1 MSGPCF
7 QNYNPLPHCARH
19 TRWGVI
25 IGLLLSIAGGT
36 ALHAETDL
44 VARWT
49 FSKGDASDL
58 IDDVGK
64 IKLTRDTKVSAQDGV
79 MDHHKDGTVA
89 LGSGCRL
96 MAPQVNS
103 QTFPSLT
110 RAVTLWVRWK
120 VAPPGPGTA
129 FLLGLTTG
137 APPRKSGDQIFDLVY
152 THVESRDGLGLYA
165 QLTDG
170 PFGNATQDI
179 TPDPSGYQVCAI
191 TYSMA
196 TGEGT
201 AVVGNEILKRKRGGA
216 GELLPFDD
224 LSVGRL
230 NITLGAALQIDEI
243 RIYSRALGLKEIQ
256 AIKPSGLSPQ

>member
-1 MSGPCF
+1 MTDLCF
-7 QNYNPLPHCARH
+7 QNHNPLPRCARLK
-19 TRWGVI
+19 RWGVI
-25 IGLLLSIAGGT
+25 IGLLSIAGGT
-36 ALHAETDL
+36 ALHAEKDL
-44 VARWT
+44 IARWT

-64 IKLTRDTKVSAQDGV
+64 IKLTRDTKASSPDGV
-79 MDHHKDGTVA
+79 MEHRKDGTVA
-89 LGSGCRL
+89 IGSGCRL
-96 MAPQVNS
+96 MAPQINS
-103 QTFPSLT
+103 QAFPNLA

-137 APPRKSGDQIFDLVY
+137 APPRNSADQIFDLVY
-152 THVESRDGLGLYA
+152 SHGESRNGLGLYA
-165 QLTDG
+165 QMTDG

-179 TPDPSGYQVCAI
+179 TPDPSVYQVCAI

-196 TGEGT
+196 TGEGA
-201 AVVGNEILKRKRGGA
+201 AVVGNEIIKRKRGGA
-216 GELLPFDD
+216 GELLSFDA

-230 NITLGAALQIDEI
+230 NFTVGAALQIDEI
-243 RIYSRALGLKEIQ
+243 RIYSRALSLNELQ